1 MRLTRCLCFALLG
14 VAFAAAA
21 EDLADPGEGL
31 QWQRLTQA
39 QELTG
44 NGRHDEAIALIDQ
57 TLAYYAQKYPE
68 GTTRWYVA
76 RTPQE
81 TLAYMASA
89 AAGRPP
95 EDKTDAVALH
105 VLWAEAYY
113 MKAYA
118 LFELDRLDAAKAALA
133 QALYLSPRNS
143 RYLSELGQ
151 IHQHRR
157 AWDDALA
164 QYEAAESAAEFSP
177 SEEKLRDLTRAKRG
191 VGFVLVEQGRLDA
204 AEAKFRQCLA
214 LDPDDRGARTE
225 LEYIAQVRAK
235 AGRSGRQ

>member
-1 MRLTRCLCFALLG
+1 MRLVGWLCFALLG

-21 EDLADPGEGL
+21 EDVADPGEDI
-31 QWQRLTQA
+31 QWQRLTEA
-39 QELTG
+39 QQLTG
-44 NGRHDEAIALIDQ
+44 NGRHDEAIALLDRA
-57 TLAYYAQKYPE
+57 LAYYAQKYPE

-76 RTPQE
+76 RTPEE
-81 TLAYMASA
+81 TLAYLASA
-89 AAGRPP
+89 ASDKQP
-95 EDKTDAVALH
+95 EGKTNAMALN

-118 LFELDRLDAAKAALA
+118 LYELDQLDVAKAALA
-133 QALYLSPRNS
+133 QALHLSPRNS

-151 IHQHRR
+151 IHQHQR
-157 AWDDALA
+157 AWDEALA

-191 VGFVLVEQGRLDA
+191 VGFVLIEQGKLDA
-204 AEAKFRQCLA
+204 AEARFRQCLA

-225 LEYIAQVRAK
+225 LEYIAQMRAK
-235 AGRSGRQ
+235 AGRSGQR